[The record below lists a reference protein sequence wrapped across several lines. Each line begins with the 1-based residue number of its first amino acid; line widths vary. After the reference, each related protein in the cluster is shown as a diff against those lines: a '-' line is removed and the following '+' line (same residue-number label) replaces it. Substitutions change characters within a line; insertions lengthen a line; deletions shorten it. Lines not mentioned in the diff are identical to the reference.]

1 MLKLYTYQKCST
13 CRDAVQWLKDR
24 GIAFREI
31 PIRETPPSVTELKA
45 MLNARG
51 SLTKICNTSGMDYR
65 ALGLA
70 VKLPGM
76 TPEAVIALLSGN
88 GNLIKRPF
96 ALDPERSIYLT
107 GFKKAEWEASL
118 SATPG

>member
-13 CRDAVQWLKDR
+13 CRDAVQWLTER
-24 GIAFREI
+24 GIAFTEL
-31 PIRETPPSVTELKA
+31 PIRITPPLVSELEA
-45 MLNARG
+45 MFKARG

-70 VKLPGM
+70 GKLPGM
-76 TPEAVIALLSGN
+76 TAEAVFPLLSGN

-96 ALDPERSIYLT
+96 ALDPQRGIFLT
-107 GFKKAEWEASL
+107 
-118 SATPG
+118 

>member
-24 GIAFREI
+24 GIDFTEL
-31 PIRETPPSVTELKA
+31 PIRETPPPVSELKA
-45 MLNARG
+45 MLKARG

-70 VKLPGM
+70 EKLPDM
-76 TPEAVIALLSGN
+76 TTEAALTLLSGN

-96 ALDPERSIYLT
+96 AVDAARGVFLT
-107 GFKKAEWEASL
+107 GFKKPEWETAL
-118 SATPG
+118 S

>member
-13 CRDAVQWLKDR
+13 CRDAVQWLKER
-24 GIAFREI
+24 GIAFTELA
-31 PIRETPPSVTELKA
+31 IRETPPPVSELKA
-45 MLNARG
+45 MLKSRG

-70 VKLPGM
+70 EKLPAM
-76 TPEAVIALLSGN
+76 TTDAVLTLLSGN

-96 ALDPERSIYLT
+96 ALDPQRGIFLT
-107 GFKKAEWEASL
+107 GFKKPEWA
-118 SATPG
+118 AAVA

>member
-13 CRDAVQWLKDR
+13 CRDAVQWLHAR
-24 GIAFREI
+24 GIAFKEI
-31 PIRETPPSVTELKA
+31 EIRETPPPVAELKA
-45 MLNARG
+45 MLKARG

-70 VKLPGM
+70 EKLPGM
-76 TPEAVIALLSGN
+76 TTDAVLTLLSGN

-96 ALDPERSIYLT
+96 ALDPQRGVFLT
-107 GFKKAEWEASL
+107 GFKKSVWEAAL
-118 SATPG
+118 A

>member
-24 GIAFREI
+24 GIAFTEL
-31 PIRETPPSVTELKA
+31 PIRITPPPVSELES
-45 MLNARG
+45 MLKARG

-70 VKLPGM
+70 EKLPGM
-76 TPEAVIALLSGN
+76 TTDAVLELLSGN

-96 ALDPERSIYLT
+96 ALDVARGVFLT
-107 GFKKAEWEASL
+107 GFKKPEWEA
-118 SATPG
+118 AVA